1 MKENDITI
9 MKNWKKVSLVN
20 LNGETRYV
28 EFNVAMIL
36 KGRINDMKKTA
47 FLPRKLSNSAFYY
60 ASFAK

>member
-1 MKENDITI
+1 M
-9 MKNWKKVSLVN
+9 N

-36 KGRINDMKKTA
+36 KDRINDMKKIA
-47 FLPRKLSNSAFYY
+47 FLPGKLSNSAFYY